1 MTALPKMNKY
11 KTGWCNVGQC
21 EGTKKKSPS
30 GVPYHICTDYLT
42 CPCEC
47 HARITEMYK
56 LTGLPRPVPEQSPER
71 QEYIAEGQL
80 EMALMLADVRR
91 MTALST
97 PNGLVT
103 HPATESPVG
112 SDGDPAT
119 GTTAPARPTFTP
131 TPTGIR
137 PKGQLE
143 YDVLLILVDFHN
155 EVYEESLLCT
165 PKMISNEIAKRNTSE
180 PPSTGAVNAVLE
192 RWDALE
198 FIAFYKK
205 PTRFESFLGHED
217 DVTLEEIMTE
227 LAERK
232 SRQKRTAKLSKSAD
246 RRGANLDLAGR
257 KAARRGK

>member
-1 MTALPKMNKY
+1 MNKY

-21 EGTKKKSPS
+21 EGTKKKSTS
-30 GVPYHICTDYLT
+30 GKPLHICTDFET

-47 HARITEMYK
+47 HKRITEMYE

-71 QEYIAEGQL
+71 MEYINQGQL
-80 EMALMLADVRR
+80 EMSLMLSDVRR

-97 PNGLVT
+97 PNGPTT
-103 HPATESPVG
+103 HPDRERPVG
-112 SDGDPAT
+112 DDGDPAT
-119 GTTAPARPTFTP
+119 ATIPPARPTFTP

-143 YDVLLILVDFHN
+143 YDVLQVCVDFHN
-155 EVYEESLLCT
+155 EVYEESMLCT
-165 PKMISNEIAKRNTSE
+165 PKMISHEIAKRNTSE

-192 RWDALE
+192 RWNSLE

-217 DVTLEEIMTE
+217 DVTLEQMQAS
-227 LAERK
+227 LAEYK